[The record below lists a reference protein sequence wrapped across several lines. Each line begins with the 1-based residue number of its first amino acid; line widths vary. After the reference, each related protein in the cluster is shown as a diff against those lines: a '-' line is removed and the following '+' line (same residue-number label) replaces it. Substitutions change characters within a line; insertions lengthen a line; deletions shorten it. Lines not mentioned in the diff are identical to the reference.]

1 MGNIKFMALGGQD
14 ERGKNLY
21 VLEIDDE
28 LFVLDAGLKFPDK
41 GILGVDMVIPNFDYL
56 KDNRQRVKAIFL
68 TNASAYNSGATNYLL
83 KDLDVPVYCNPITAQ
98 VLKIKAQR
106 ARMRNRDSNYHVVHD
121 KEIIN
126 FTSTKV
132 EVFRLTAS
140 SPQTLGFAFSTKQ
153 GAVIYL
159 GDYIIDGQEQSS
171 FSTDFANLAKISE
184 RGVLALISDTASA
197 SRRGFTAPN
206 HKIESYIATPF
217 KEKHKRIII
226 GIFEEDLFKV
236 GEIIRAAQENNRKIA
251 VYGRT
256 MSSLLDSNLLADFN
270 VRKEDLMSPEEYKT
284 SENGVLIIS
293 GNAEVLYSKLNKIAN
308 NNDEVVDF
316 TENDL
321 VILATPPAPGVEK
334 RHAQILDELARTEA
348 RIMALSDRNI
358 WAMNSSYEDLKVMV
372 SIFKPKYFIP
382 IKALYKD
389 FLEAESAALSA
400 GVKPGNVGIIDNGQV
415 LNLAGRQLAVT
426 DRTIKNGD
434 TYVDGLGIGDIGNV
448 VLNERKQLAS
458 DGVIIVGVS
467 IDSRSKALVSSIDI
481 QMRGVIYIK
490 EENTIFKTLQKQ
502 IADIM
507 TKGQSDYRT
516 NPSSY
521 DLNEIKKEIITKV
534 RSVIKQESGKQPMV
548 LAIANEINEKDF
560 TPFVRPSKNLKT
572 GGNRYWLN
580 KTTNS
585 KPKK

>member
-1 MGNIKFMALGGQD
+1 MENIKFMALGGQD

-21 VLEIDDE
+21 ILEIDEE

-41 GILGVDMVIPNFDYL
+41 GILGVDVVIPNFDYL
-56 KDNRQRVKAIFL
+56 KDNRQRVKGIFL

-83 KDLDVPVYCNPITAQ
+83 KELDVPVYCNPITAQ

-106 ARMRNRDSNYHVVHD
+106 ARMRNRDNNYHVVKD
-121 KEIIN
+121 KEIIK
-126 FTSTKV
+126 FASTQV
-132 EVFRLTAS
+132 EVLRLTAS
-140 SPQTLGFAFSTKQ
+140 SPQTLGFAFKTNR

-171 FSTDFANLAKISE
+171 FSTDFSHLTRISE
-184 RGVLALISDTASA
+184 RGVLAVISDAASA

-206 HKIESYIATPF
+206 HKIENYISTPF
-217 KEKHKRIII
+217 KEKKTRIVI

-236 GEIIRAAQENNRKIA
+236 GEIIRVAQENNRKIA
-251 VYGRT
+251 IYGRT
-256 MSSLLDSNLLADFN
+256 MASLLESDLLTNFN
-270 VRKEDLMSPEEYKT
+270 IRKDDLISVQDYKN
-284 SENGVLIIS
+284 SENGILIIS
-293 GNAEVLYSKLNKIAN
+293 GNADVLYSKLNKIAN
-308 NNDEVVDF
+308 NNDDVVEF
-316 TENDL
+316 TEKDL

-348 RIMALSDRNI
+348 RIIALSDRNI
-358 WAMNSSYEDLKVMV
+358 WPMNSSYEDLKVMI
-372 SIFKPKYFIP
+372 SLFKPKYFIP
-382 IKALYKD
+382 VKALYKD
-389 FLEAESAALSA
+389 FLEAENAALNA
-400 GVKPGNVGIIDNGQV
+400 GVKPGNIGIIDNGQV
-415 LNLAGRQLAVT
+415 LNLAGRQLAIT

-467 IDSRSKALVSSIDI
+467 IDSRNKALVSSIDI

-507 TKGQSDYRT
+507 VKGQSDFRA
-516 NPSSY
+516 NPNTY
-521 DLNEIKKEIITKV
+521 DLNEIKKEIISKV

-548 LAIANEINEKDF
+548 LAIVNEINEKDF
-560 TPFVRPSKNLKT
+560 TPFVRPSKNIKNSNNT
-572 GGNRYWLN
+572 RYWTN
-580 KTTNS
+580 KNN